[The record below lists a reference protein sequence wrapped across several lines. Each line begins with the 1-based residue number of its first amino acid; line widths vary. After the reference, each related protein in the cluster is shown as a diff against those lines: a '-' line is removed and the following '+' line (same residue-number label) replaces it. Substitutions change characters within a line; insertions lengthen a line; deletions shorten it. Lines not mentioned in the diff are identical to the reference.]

1 MKRTLSAALTASL
14 FVPAASVAPM
24 ALQAGQP
31 YQPEQTIV
39 VQSQRHTLD
48 AWAGRLSQQISDN
61 LTVPNLVGARS
72 DVSGLVSVR
81 FHCGP
86 DGRPT
91 ALTITRHSGIHE
103 LDNAALRAIG
113 KLDSLY
119 PLPDEMVTG
128 RSVRADIVIAQDQIT
143 LDRLSA
149 KLDRERRA
157 LARSGANHS
166 ADLALTVSKRTSA

>member
-1 MKRTLSAALTASL
+1 MNRTLSAALTASL
-14 FVPAASVAPM
+14 LVPATWIAPV
-24 ALQAGQP
+24 ALQASQP

-91 ALTITRHSGIHE
+91 ALTITRRSGIRE
-103 LDNAALRAIG
+103 IDNAALRAIG
-113 KLDSLY
+113 KLNSLH
-119 PLPDEMVTG
+119 PLPDEMTTG
-128 RSVRADIVIAQDQIT
+128 RSVRADIVFAQDQIT

-149 KLDRERRA
+149 KLNQERRA
-157 LARSGANHS
+157 FARSGTDHS
-166 ADLALTVSKRTSA
+166 ADLALTVSKRTSV